1 MRRAGA
7 LAREPPPMARR
18 LPLLL
23 LLLLLPFVLAPQ
35 AAGDDVSHK
44 TAVDA
49 QLAQLRAKMA
59 AASAKEDALSSHIS
73 SVTGDIRVL
82 ERRSG
87 DVAAQLKSL
96 QADLELHRARLVR
109 LTQLL
114 ELQTARLNFLKS
126 QYTTAIARL
135 DHRVVELYKEDRPS
149 TLDVLVSAA
158 SFTDALDQVD
168 YMSTVGNEDANVS
181 ASVRAA
187 RNEMKTLRTQ
197 TRATHE
203 QVAAATR
210 VIAVRTAQELELQNT
225 LLARKNGLAAARQS
239 QLDAL
244 TTVRSD
250 HRDAV
255 AEAAGLA
262 KVSAQ
267 LGEQIRAAQA
277 AAAAQATPA
286 ISPTQSVYHATQSAS
301 GFIWPVSGP
310 VVSPFGMRWGR
321 MHEGVDIGVGYG
333 TPIHA
338 AAAGTVITAGWE
350 DGYGNLIV
358 VDHGGGIATAYG
370 HQSSFAVGYGA
381 HVEQGQVIGYVGCT
395 GHCFG
400 PHLHFEVRVNGTA
413 VDPLGYL

>member
-1 MRRAGA
+1 
-7 LAREPPPMARR
+7 MARR

-23 LLLLLPFVLAPQ
+23 LLLAFVAAPQ

-44 TAVDA
+44 AAVDA

-59 AASAKEDALSSHIS
+59 SASAKEDSLSSHIS

-87 DVAAQLKSL
+87 DVAARLRTL

-114 ELQTARLNFLKS
+114 ELQTARLTFLRG
-126 QYTTAIARL
+126 QYTRAMARL
-135 DHRVVELYKEDRPS
+135 DHRVVALYKEDRPS
-149 TLDVLVSAA
+149 TLAVLVSSA
-158 SFTDALDQVD
+158 SFTDALDEFD

-187 RNEMKTLRTQ
+187 RDEMKMLRAQ

-210 VIAVRTAQELELQNT
+210 VISVRAAQELELQNT
-225 LLARKNGLAAARQS
+225 LLARKSGLAAARQS
-239 QLDAL
+239 QLEAL
-244 TTVRSD
+244 GTVRNE

-262 KVSAQ
+262 QVSAQ
-267 LGEQIRAAQA
+267 LGDQIRAAQA

-286 ISPTQSVYHATQSAS
+286 ISPTQAVYHATQSAS

-310 VVSPFGMRWGR
+310 VVSPFGVRWGR
-321 MHEGVDIGVGYG
+321 MHEGIDIGVGYG

-358 VDHGGGIATAYG
+358 VDHGGGLATAYA

-381 HVEQGQVIGYVGCT
+381 RVEQGQVIGYVGCT

-400 PHLHFEVRVNGTA
+400 PHLHFEVRDNGTA

>member
-1 MRRAGA
+1 
-7 LAREPPPMARR
+7 MARR
-18 LPLLL
+18 LPLL

-44 TAVDA
+44 AAVDA
-49 QLAQLRAKMA
+49 QLSQLRAKMA
-59 AASAKEDALSSHIS
+59 AASAREDALSSHIS
-73 SVTGDIRVL
+73 GVTGDIRAL

-87 DVAAQLKSL
+87 DVAARLKSL

-114 ELQTARLNFLKS
+114 ELQTARLNFLRS
-126 QYTTAIARL
+126 QYAKAMNRL
-135 DHRVVELYKEDRPS
+135 DNRVVALYKEDRPS
-149 TLDVLVSAA
+149 TLDVLVASA
-158 SFTDALDQVD
+158 SFTDALDQID
-168 YMSTVGNEDANVS
+168 YMADVGNEDANVS

-187 RNEMKTLRTQ
+187 RNEMKTLRAQ
-197 TRATHE
+197 TRQTHE

-225 LLARKNGLAAARQS
+225 LLARRSGLVAARHS
-239 QLDAL
+239 QLEAL
-244 TTVRSD
+244 TTVRGE
-250 HRDAV
+250 HEDAV
-255 AEAAGLA
+255 AEAAGLS
-262 KVSAQ
+262 KVSEQ
-267 LGEQIRAAQA
+267 LAGQIRAAQA
-277 AAAAQATPA
+277 AAAAAATPA
-286 ISPTQSVYHATQSAS
+286 ISPTQSVYRSEQSAS

-321 MHEGVDIGVGYG
+321 MHEGIDIGVGYG

-358 VDHGGGIATAYG
+358 IDHGGGLATAYA
-370 HQSSFAVGYGA
+370 HQSGFAVGYGA

-400 PHLHFEVRVNGTA
+400 PHLHFEVRVNGSA

>member
-1 MRRAGA
+1 
-7 LAREPPPMARR
+7 MARR

-23 LLLLLPFVLAPQ
+23 FLVLPFVLAPQ

-44 TAVDA
+44 AAVDA
-49 QLAQLRAKMA
+49 QLAQLRAKMSA
-59 AASAKEDALSSHIS
+59 AAAKEDALSSHIS
-73 SVTGDIRVL
+73 SVTGDIRAL

-87 DVAAQLKSL
+87 DVAAKLKSL

-126 QYTTAIARL
+126 QYTKAMTRL
-135 DHRVVELYKEDRPS
+135 DRRVVELYKENRPS
-149 TLDVLVSAA
+149 TLDVLVSSA
-158 SFTDALDQVD
+158 SFTDALDSID

-187 RNEMKTLRTQ
+187 RDEMRTLRAQ

-210 VIAVRTAQELELQNT
+210 VIAVRTAQELALQNA
-225 LLARKNGLAAARQS
+225 LLARHQGLVAAQQS
-239 QLDAL
+239 QMDAL
-244 TTVRSD
+244 TTVRNA

-262 KVSAQ
+262 KVSEQ
-267 LGEQIRAAQA
+267 LGAQIRAAQEA
-277 AAAAQATPA
+277 AAAAASPA
-286 ISPTQSVYHATQSAS
+286 ISATQSVYHASQSSS
-301 GFIWPVSGP
+301 GFIWPVNGP

-321 MHEGVDIGVGYG
+321 MHEGIDIGVGYG

-358 VDHGGGIATAYG
+358 IDHGGGLATAYG
-370 HQSSFAVGYGA
+370 HQSGFAVGYGT
-381 HVEQGQVIGYVGCT
+381 HVEQGEVIGYVGCT

-400 PHLHFEVRVNGTA
+400 PHLHFEVRVNGAA

>member
-1 MRRAGA
+1 
-7 LAREPPPMARR
+7 MARR

-23 LLLLLPFVLAPQ
+23 LVLLPFVLAPQ
-35 AAGDDVSHK
+35 AAGDDISHK
-44 TAVDA
+44 AAVDA
-49 QLAQLRAKMA
+49 QLARLRAKMA
-59 AASAKEDALSSHIS
+59 ASSAREDQLSSRIS
-73 SVTGDIRVL
+73 GVTGDIREL

-87 DVAAQLKSL
+87 DVAARLRSL

-114 ELQTARLNFLKS
+114 ELQTARLNFLKD
-126 QYTTAIARL
+126 QYTEAMHRL
-135 DHRVVELYKEDRPS
+135 DRRVVQLYRQERPS
-149 TLDVLVSAA
+149 TLDVLVSSANLA
-158 SFTDALDQVD
+158 DALDQID
-168 YMSTVGNEDANVS
+168 YMSTVGTEDANVS

-187 RNEMKTLRTQ
+187 RDEMKTLEAQ

-210 VIAVRTAQELELQNT
+210 VIAVRTAQQLELQNT
-225 LLARKNGLAAARQS
+225 LLARKNGLVAARRS
-239 QLDAL
+239 QVQAL
-244 TTVRSD
+244 STARSE

-262 KVSAQ
+262 KISDQ
-267 LGEQIRAAQA
+267 LGAQIRAAQA
-277 AAAAQATPA
+277 AATATSSPA
-286 ISPTQSVYHATQSAS
+286 ISATHAVYHSTQSAS

-321 MHEGVDIGVGYG
+321 MHEGIDIGVGYG

-338 AAAGTVITAGWE
+338 AASGTVITAGWE
-350 DGYGNLIV
+350 GGYGNLIV
-358 VDHGGGIATAYG
+358 IDHGGGLATAYG
-370 HQSSFAVGYGA
+370 HQSSLAVGYGE
-381 HVEQGQVIGYVGCT
+381 HVEQGQVVGYVGCT

-400 PHLHFEVRVNGTA
+400 PHLHFEVRVNGSA

>member
-1 MRRAGA
+1 
-7 LAREPPPMARR
+7 MARR
-18 LPLLL
+18 LPLVLL
-23 LLLLLPFVLAPQ
+23 LLAFVAAPQ

-44 TAVDA
+44 AAVDA

-59 AASAKEDALSSHIS
+59 SASAKEDSLSSHIS
-73 SVTGDIRVL
+73 SVTGDIRLL

-87 DVAAQLKSL
+87 DVAARLRTL

-114 ELQTARLNFLKS
+114 ELQTARLTFLRG
-126 QYTTAIARL
+126 QYTRAMARL
-135 DHRVVELYKEDRPS
+135 DHRVVALYKEDRPS
-149 TLDVLVSAA
+149 TLAVLVSSA
-158 SFTDALDQVD
+158 SFTDALDEFD

-187 RNEMKTLRTQ
+187 RDEMKMLRAQ

-210 VIAVRTAQELELQNT
+210 VISVRAAQELELQNT
-225 LLARKNGLAAARQS
+225 LLARKSGLAAARQS
-239 QLDAL
+239 QLEAL
-244 TTVRSD
+244 GTVRNE

-262 KVSAQ
+262 QVSAQ
-267 LGEQIRAAQA
+267 LGDQIR
-277 AAAAQATPA
+277 AAQATPA
-286 ISPTQSVYHATQSAS
+286 ISPTQAVYHATQSAS

-321 MHEGVDIGVGYG
+321 MHEGIDIGVGYG

-358 VDHGGGIATAYG
+358 VDHGGGLATAYA

-381 HVEQGQVIGYVGCT
+381 RVEQGQVIGYVGCT

>member
-1 MRRAGA
+1 
-7 LAREPPPMARR
+7 MARR
-18 LPLLL
+18 LPLLA
-23 LLLLLPFVLAPQ
+23 LLLLPFVLAPQ
-35 AAGDDVSHK
+35 AAGDNSTRK
-44 TAVDA
+44 AAVDA
-49 QLAQLRAKMA
+49 QLAQLRERMA

-73 SVTGDIRVL
+73 SVTGNIRSL
-82 ERRSG
+82 ERRVG
-87 DVAAQLKSL
+87 DVATRLNSL
-96 QADLELHRARLVR
+96 QADLDLHRAQLAR

-114 ELQTARLNFLKS
+114 ELQTARLNFLRS
-126 QYTTAIARL
+126 QYQEAMSRL
-135 DHRVVELYKEDRPS
+135 DRRVVQLYKEASPS
-149 TLDVLVSAA
+149 TLDVIVSSA
-158 SFTDALDQVD
+158 SFTDALDQID
-168 YMSTVGNEDANVS
+168 YMRSIGTEDANVS

-187 RNEMKTLRTQ
+187 RDEMKTLRAQ
-197 TRATHE
+197 TRETHR

-225 LLARKNGLAAARQS
+225 LLARHNGLVAARHS
-239 QLDAL
+239 QLQAL
-244 TTVRSD
+244 ATVRNG
-250 HRDAV
+250 HRDDA
-255 AEAAGLA
+255 AEAAALVQ
-262 KVSAQ
+262 VSAQ

-277 AAAAQATPA
+277 AAAATTTPA
-286 ISPTQSVYHATQSAS
+286 ISPTASISHAAQSSS
-301 GFIWPVSGP
+301 GFIWPVNGP

-321 MHEGVDIGVGYG
+321 MHEGIDIGVGYG

-358 VDHGGGIATAYG
+358 IDHGGGLATAYG
-370 HQSSFAVGYGA
+370 HQEGFAVGYGA

>member
-1 MRRAGA
+1 M
-7 LAREPPPMARR
+7 
-18 LPLLL
+18 
-23 LLLLLPFVLAPQ
+23 
-35 AAGDDVSHK
+35 
-44 TAVDA
+44 
-49 QLAQLRAKMA
+49 
-59 AASAKEDALSSHIS
+59 
-73 SVTGDIRVL
+73 
-82 ERRSG
+82 
-87 DVAAQLKSL
+87 
-96 QADLELHRARLVR
+96 
-109 LTQLL
+109 
-114 ELQTARLNFLKS
+114 
-126 QYTTAIARL
+126 
-135 DHRVVELYKEDRPS
+135 
-149 TLDVLVSAA
+149 LVSSA
-158 SFTDALDQVD
+158 SFTDALDEID

-187 RNEMKTLRTQ
+187 RDDMKTLRAQ
-197 TRATHE
+197 THHTHE

-225 LLARKNGLAAARQS
+225 LLARKSGLAAARQS

-244 TTVRSD
+244 TTVRNQ

-262 KVSAQ
+262 QVSEQ
-267 LGEQIRAAQA
+267 LGAQIRAAQA
-277 AAAAQATPA
+277 AAAAAATPA
-286 ISPTQSVYHATQSAS
+286 ISPTQSIYRATSSAS
-301 GFIWPVSGP
+301 GFIWPVNGP

-321 MHEGVDIGVGYG
+321 MHEGIDIGVGYG

-358 VDHGGGIATAYG
+358 IDHGGGIATAYG
-370 HQSSFAVGYGA
+370 HQSGFAVGYGA